1 MAEPK
6 KPRSKKK
13 KYADEPNPVPPE
25 EFSAA
30 QFINRELSWLEFN
43 QRVLQL
49 AQDVR
54 NPLLERVR
62 FLSIA
67 SSNIDEF
74 FMKRVGRLKSK
85 IAAGFDSPTI
95 DGMSS
100 SQQLLA
106 IRQYVTSLTKEQAG
120 CYTKLL
126 VPALIQSGV
135 QLLTWAE
142 LTPEEQAYARSY
154 FRSNVLAALTPLAV
168 DPGHPFPFISNL
180 STSFGMSIRHPD
192 RDEGLFARVK
202 IPRNIA
208 QWLVVSPQAG
218 AIWSSDTSLNEPPQ
232 GPYRLLPLHELV
244 RNNMEQVFPGMV
256 ISDVML
262 FRVTRSAEI
271 EKDNEEAED
280 IMELME
286 QEVHQRKFA
295 RVVRLET
302 GPNPVTWIM
311 RFLIDELEVAE
322 QDVYEMPLE
331 QAFSSLLPLC
341 DLNLPALKYRPWIPQ
356 TPSVFTDEDVN
367 IFSIIRNQDVLVHHP
382 YESFVSSVERFVRNA
397 VEDPRV
403 LAIKMT
409 IYRTGDHSP
418 FMPLLIQAA
427 RAGKQIVCVV
437 ELTASF
443 EEERNIYWA
452 QALEHVGAHVVYGM
466 VGLKTHSKAILV
478 VRQEPDALR
487 CYAHIGT
494 GNYHTTTANTYTD
507 VGLFTSDSEIVE
519 DLVDLFHYLTGRSL
533 KSDYRKL
540 LVAPINM
547 REKFLAMIERER
559 ENARKGLPSRII
571 AKMNGFDE
579 HTFAKALYKASQDG
593 VKIDLIVRGACTL
606 RPGVAGLSENIRVVS
621 IVGRLLEHSRIFYF
635 RNGSETDLGGD
646 FFIGSADWMYRNLFA
661 RVEVTA
667 PIRDLSQRKKCWEIL
682 QTLLADRRL
691 AWELMPDGSYRRLE
705 ELNGHEGQPGAH
717 ELLMSLAR
725 QPSLSKIVA
734 STAPGDGL

>member
-6 KPRSKKK
+6 KPRGKKK
-13 KYADEPNPVPPE
+13 KYADEPLTPVSPE
-25 EFSAA
+25 ELSSA

-43 QRVLQL
+43 RRVLHL
-49 AQDVR
+49 AQDTR
-54 NPLLERVR
+54 NPLLERIR

-67 SSNIDEF
+67 ASNIDEF

-85 IAAGFDSPTI
+85 IFAGFESPTI
-95 DGMSS
+95 DGMTS

-106 IRQYVTSLTKEQAG
+106 IRQQVAGLMKEQSE
-120 CYTKLL
+120 CFEKLL
-126 VPALIQSGV
+126 VPALVASGI
-135 QLLTWAE
+135 QLLTWTQ
-142 LTPEEQAYARSY
+142 LTPEEQSYARGY
-154 FRSNVLAALTPLAV
+154 FRTNVLAALTPLAV

-202 IPRNIA
+202 IPKNIS
-208 QWLVVSPQAG
+208 QWLVVSPLSG
-218 AIWSSDTSLNEPPQ
+218 AIWSSDSVLNDPPP

-244 RNNMEQVFPGMV
+244 RNNLDQVFPGMV
-256 ISDVML
+256 IGDVML

-302 GPNPVTWIM
+302 GPTPVPWM
-311 RFLIDELEVAE
+311 LRFLIDELEVLE
-322 QDVYEMPLE
+322 QDVYEMPVE
-331 QAFSSLLPLC
+331 QAFTSLVPLC
-341 DLNLPALKYRPWIPQ
+341 DLNLPLLKYRPWIPQ
-356 TPSVFTDEDVN
+356 TPSVFADEEAN
-367 IFSIIRNQDVLVHHP
+367 IFSIIRSQDVVVHHP
-382 YESFVSSVERFVRNA
+382 YESFVSSVERFVRSA
-397 VEDPRV
+397 VDDPKV

-409 IYRTGDHSP
+409 IYRTGEYSP

-443 EEERNIYWA
+443 DEERNIYWA
-452 QALEHVGAHVVYGM
+452 QALEQVGAHVVYGM

-494 GNYHTTTANTYTD
+494 GNYHTTTATTYTD
-507 VGLFTSDSEIVE
+507 VGLFTSDNEIVE

-547 REKFLAMIERER
+547 RERFLSLIERER
-559 ENARKGLPSRII
+559 ENARQGLPSRII
-571 AKMNGFDE
+571 AKINGFDE
-579 HTFAKALYKASQDG
+579 HTFAKALYRASQDG

-606 RPGVAGLSENIRVVS
+606 RPGVPGLSENIRVIS
-621 IVGRLLEHSRIFYF
+621 IVGRLLEHSRMFYF
-635 RNGSETDLGGD
+635 RNGSDSDLGGE

-661 RVEVTA
+661 RVEVAA

-682 QTLLADRRL
+682 QVLLADRRL
-691 AWELMPDGSYRRLE
+691 AWELSSDGSYRRLE
-705 ELNGHEGQPGAH
+705 ELNGHDGQPGAH
-717 ELLMSLAR
+717 EVLMNLAR
-725 QPSLSKIVA
+725 QSPFAKP
-734 STAPGDGL
+734 APQSADGW